1 MTPDAVTMLQQK
13 RSPTHPVDGAIAKG
27 LLESA
32 AILNQ
37 LENTLMNQWIVRLGN
52 RNESSVLTLIE
63 TGTSVLMK

>member
-27 LLESA
+27 LLESV

>member
-13 RSPTHPVDGAIAKG
+13 RSPTHPVDGAIAKA

>member
-13 RSPTHPVDGAIAKG
+13 RSPTHPVDGAIAKA

-63 TGTSVLMK
+63 TGTSVSMK